1 MVQARVQT
9 SSFLLLPHSPHIYSE
24 DLDAKHQITES
35 INFENRYF
43 LLLGHPA
50 DYPFINDGME
60 LASEDLEKVF
70 IGHPKYSNTWLQ
82 EFKEKSQIF
91 RSSFSKRS
99 AINILIYSREVEAT

>member
-1 MVQARVQT
+1 
-9 SSFLLLPHSPHIYSE
+9 
-24 DLDAKHQITES
+24 
-35 INFENRYF
+35 
-43 LLLGHPA
+43 
-50 DYPFINDGME
+50 ME

-99 AINILIYSREVEAT
+99 AINILIYSRGGGSYLDDQSHADPC